1 MLTTYSNHSYSI
13 NVVYLKPFL
22 GYLSVICKPRSQIL
36 PEGLLFNNFC
46 FLQILPIHFMKA
58 QRTKIIPKYVDLR
71 IELVSHMWWKLRLF
85 KSPSRKLFNFTFPAA
100 SIQFATH
107 NCIVCGDILVFSKLT
122 ANMSKFQVY
131 LFD

>member
-36 PEGLLFNNFC
+36 PEGLLFDNFC

-58 QRTKIIPKYVDLR
+58 QQTKIIPKYVDLR

-85 KSPSRKLFNFTFPAA
+85 KSPSRKPFNFTFPAA
-100 SIQFATH
+100 SIQFVTH
-107 NCIVCGDILVFSKLT
+107 NCIVCDDILVFSKLM

-131 LFD
+131 VFD